1 MNIELPKIIHEQMV
15 SHQFVVSIMGNLN
28 QEFLKSIIKIT
39 DAKLSS
45 MDIDATMKN
54 RIFHFMVECTQNLC
68 KIEDEDEFSSNSL
81 FLIGKNGDDYS
92 VYLGSIFSK
101 NDTDTII
108 ALIEKVNSFDTQDVK
123 DKFYNEISINENSKK
138 NQMLLSLLSISKR
151 TKERINYDTFSLDA
165 INNFLSFKIIISNT
179 K

>member
-1 MNIELPKIIHEQMV
+1 MNIEIPKKIHDQMV
-15 SHQFVVSIMGNLN
+15 SQQFVVSIMGNLN

-45 MDIDATMKN
+45 LDLESTMKN

-68 KIEDEDEFSSNSL
+68 KIENEEKFSGNSL
-81 FLIGKNGDDYS
+81 FLIGKSDNDYS
-92 VYLGSIFSK
+92 VYLGSIFNK
-101 NDTDTII
+101 NDTKNIVE
-108 ALIEKVNSFDTQDVK
+108 LIEIVNGFNSQDVK
-123 DKFYNEISINENSKK
+123 DRFYNEISIKEKSKK

-151 TKERINYDTFSLDA
+151 TKEKINYDIFSIDDV
-165 INNFLSFKIIISNT
+165 NTFLSFKIIISNS

>member
-1 MNIELPKIIHEQMV
+1 MNIELPKKIHEQMV
-15 SHQFVVSIMGNLN
+15 SQQFVVSIMGNLN

-39 DAKLSS
+39 DVKLSS
-45 MDIDATMKN
+45 LDIDATMKN

-68 KIEDEDEFSSNSL
+68 KIENEDKFSSSSL

-92 VYLGSIFSK
+92 VFLGSIFSK
-101 NDTDTII
+101 GDTDNIVD
-108 ALIEKVNSFDTQDVK
+108 LIEKVNGFDTQDVK
-123 DKFYNEISINENSKK
+123 DKFYNEISIKENSKK

-151 TKERINYDTFSLDA
+151 TKGKINYDTFSIDP
-165 INNFLSFKIIISNT
+165 INNFLSFKIIISNN

>member
-1 MNIELPKIIHEQMV
+1 MNIELPKKIHEQMV

-39 DAKLSS
+39 DAKLSKL
-45 MDIDATMKN
+45 DVDTTMKN

-68 KIEDEDEFSSNSL
+68 KIENEDQFSNNSL
-81 FLIGKNGDDYS
+81 FLIGKNEADYS
-92 VYLGSIFSK
+92 VFLGSIFSK
-101 NDTDTII
+101 TDTDTII
-108 ALIEKVNSFDTQDVK
+108 DLIDKVNSFDSQDVK
-123 DKFYNEISINENSKK
+123 DKFYDEISVNENSKK

-151 TKERINYDTFSLDA
+151 TKGKIKFDTFSIDSV
-165 INNFLSFKIIISNT
+165 NNFLSFKIIISNN